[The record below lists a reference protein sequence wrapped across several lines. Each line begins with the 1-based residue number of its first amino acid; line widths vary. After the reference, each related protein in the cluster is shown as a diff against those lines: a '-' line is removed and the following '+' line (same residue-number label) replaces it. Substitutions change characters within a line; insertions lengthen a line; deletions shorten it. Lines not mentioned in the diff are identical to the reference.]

1 MGRLENYLKR
11 HWISQW
17 TGRSPRLVLVLLGIA
32 ITLAVVLGQGSPSL
46 GLDGDFKGDRVP
58 PLQSHPLPESLKQ
71 WQYRLATGD
80 DYIDELDNLPI
91 GGLIWSDFPV
101 RVYVGDRASL
111 NLSEL
116 PGGQYQRW
124 QDAVHQSLEDWTRFI
139 PLQEVDDGDQADI
152 RFYPRKPPLTLGLNR
167 QPRRAAA
174 ARAIFRLYWQPV
186 GELAPNAI
194 PETVTLK
201 QQFDIDL
208 SPDLAFPHLKGSAG
222 HELGHA
228 LGIWGHSPFV
238 DDLMYFS
245 RTAIPQGISPRDI
258 NTPIALYQQPTR
270 LGWSVPIQSPNA
282 TDAANQTVKVSEAI
296 GVIAPS
302 NHSPHPNGAARQPIS
317 SQ

>member
-32 ITLAVVLGQGSPSL
+32 ITLAIVLGQGLPTL
-46 GLDGDFKGDRVP
+46 GLDGEFKGDRVP

-71 WQYRLATGD
+71 WQYRLATGA
-80 DYIDELDNLPI
+80 DYVDSLDNLPI
-91 GGLIWSDFPV
+91 GGLVWTDFPV

-124 QDAVHQSLEDWTRFI
+124 QEAVHQSLEDWTRFI

-186 GELAPNAI
+186 GEQRPPA
-194 PETVTLK
+194 TVTLK
-201 QQFDIDL
+201 QQFDIDV
-208 SPDLAFPHLKGSAG
+208 SPDLALPHLKGSAN

-238 DDLMYFS
+238 DDVMYFS

-258 NTPIALYQQPTR
+258 NTLIAVYQRPTR
-270 LGWSVPIQSPNA
+270 LGWPVPIQTPDA
-282 TDAANQTVKVSEAI
+282 TTDTTSTTNAANVARA
-296 GVIAPS
+296 IAP
-302 NHSPHPNGAARQPIS
+302 
-317 SQ
+317 